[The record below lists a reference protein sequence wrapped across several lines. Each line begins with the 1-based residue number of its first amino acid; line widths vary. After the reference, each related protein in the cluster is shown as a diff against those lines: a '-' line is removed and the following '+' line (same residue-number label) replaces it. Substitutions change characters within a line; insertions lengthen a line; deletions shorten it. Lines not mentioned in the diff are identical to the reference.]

1 MVFLDS
7 LSKGII
13 SVLIVILIIL
23 AGAMVYFAFSGSS
36 EELVEENFG
45 KLTMKVPED
54 ANFQNNSVQT
64 SLDVAGYMDT
74 KNNIQLY
81 YVPSIAE
88 DSLLQATESMLT
100 PVDSSEYNGI
110 EVENQTILQN
120 LNVYEYTQTPG
131 VYYVIFTVDD
141 FTIQL
146 VGTDLDLL
154 VRMMCTVKVTGD
166 ATITEN
172 NITDSVDI
180 SDVNSS
186 SARDL
191 EAEGY
196 VYSYQHGGWIKTV
209 SDGQIDENGNY
220 YSHDGP
226 VSGGGYNKGGVY
238 YNDEGVAEG
247 PAI

>member
-1 MVFLDS
+1 MDS
-7 LSKGII
+7 VSKGVI

-54 ANFQNNSVQT
+54 ASFQNNSVQT

-154 VRMMCTVKVTGD
+154 VRMMCTVKVIGD

-186 SARDL
+186 ELFSDL
-191 EAEGY
+191 ESEL
-196 VYSYQHGGWIKTV
+196 
-209 SDGQIDENGNY
+209 DFEY
-220 YSHDGP
+220 YYDSSAGDSSGES
-226 VSGGGYNKGGVY
+226 SGGSSHTGEESSSGGSAGWSSSGGETPS
-238 YNDEGVAEG
+238 EG
-247 PAI
+247 

>member
-1 MVFLDS
+1 MWFFLDS

-100 PVDSSEYNGI
+100 PVDSIEYNGI

-154 VRMMCTVKVTGD
+154 VRMMCTVKVIGD

-186 SARDL
+186 ELFSDL
-191 EAEGY
+191 ESELDFEYYYDSSA
-196 VYSYQHGGWIKTV
+196 GG
-209 SDGQIDENGNY
+209 SSGE
-220 YSHDGP
+220 S
-226 VSGGGYNKGGVY
+226 SGGSSHTGEESSSGGSAGWSSSGGETPS
-238 YNDEGVAEG
+238 EG
-247 PAI
+247 

>member
-1 MVFLDS
+1 MDS
-7 LSKGII
+7 VSKGVI

-154 VRMMCTVKVTGD
+154 VRMMCTVKVIGD

-186 SARDL
+186 ELFSDL
-191 EAEGY
+191 ESEL
-196 VYSYQHGGWIKTV
+196 
-209 SDGQIDENGNY
+209 DFEY
-220 YSHDGP
+220 YYDSSAGDSSGES
-226 VSGGGYNKGGVY
+226 SGGSSHTGEESSSEGSAGWSSSGGETPS
-238 YNDEGVAEG
+238 EG
-247 PAI
+247 

>member
-7 LSKGII
+7 VSKGVI

-54 ANFQNNSVQT
+54 ASFQNNSVQT

-154 VRMMCTVKVTGD
+154 VRMMCTVKVIGD

-186 SARDL
+186 ELFSDL
-191 EAEGY
+191 ESEL
-196 VYSYQHGGWIKTV
+196 
-209 SDGQIDENGNY
+209 DFEY
-220 YSHDGP
+220 YYDSSAGDSSGES
-226 VSGGGYNKGGVY
+226 SGGSSHTGEESSSGGSAGWSSSGGETPS
-238 YNDEGVAEG
+238 EG
-247 PAI
+247 

>member
-7 LSKGII
+7 VSKGII

-154 VRMMCTVKVTGD
+154 VRMMCTVKVIGD

-180 SDVNSS
+180 SFDSDDVNSS
-186 SARDL
+186 ELFADL
-191 EAEGY
+191 ESEFDSDY
-196 VYSYQHGGWIKTV
+196 YYDSSF
-209 SDGQIDENGNY
+209 SDGFSD
-220 YSHDGP
+220 DG
-226 VSGGGYNKGGVY
+226 SGGSSSAGSSPGGSTGG
-238 YNDEGVAEG
+238 D
-247 PAI
+247 ISW

>member
-1 MVFLDS
+1 MDS
-7 LSKGII
+7 VSKGII

-154 VRMMCTVKVTGD
+154 VRMMCTVKVIGD

-180 SDVNSS
+180 SFDSDDVNSS
-186 SARDL
+186 ELFSDL
-191 EAEGY
+191 ESEFDSDY
-196 VYSYQHGGWIKTV
+196 YYDSSF
-209 SDGQIDENGNY
+209 SDGFSD
-220 YSHDGP
+220 DG
-226 VSGGGYNKGGVY
+226 SGGSSSAGSSPGGSTGG
-238 YNDEGVAEG
+238 D
-247 PAI
+247 ISW

>member
-7 LSKGII
+7 VSKGII

-154 VRMMCTVKVTGD
+154 VRMMCTVKVIGD

-180 SDVNSS
+180 SFDSDDVNSS
-186 SARDL
+186 ELFSDL
-191 EAEGY
+191 ESEFDSDY
-196 VYSYQHGGWIKTV
+196 YYDSSF
-209 SDGQIDENGNY
+209 SDGFSD
-220 YSHDGP
+220 DG
-226 VSGGGYNKGGVY
+226 SGGSSSAGSSPGGSTGG
-238 YNDEGVAEG
+238 D
-247 PAI
+247 ISW